1 MLSFAS
7 FGVNPCSE
15 TKKVAKAVELVRQR
29 NPKIEVEGEIQA
41 DIALSPTLRQRDF
54 PFSSER
60 ERQTFLFFQTLQLLI
75 YHISF

>member
-29 NPKIEVEGEIQA
+29 NPKIEVEGEMT
-41 DIALSPTLRQRDF
+41 DIALSPTLRQR
-54 PFSSER
+54 
-60 ERQTFLFFQTLQLLI
+60 TFHLAP
-75 YHISF
+75 